1 MLSNVNCAKTTQSF
15 KTHSETWNYFLF
27 ILLPLF
33 IMGLLF
39 SAPRLVFVSGVN
51 VSCKQEL
58 VTADLWLVIG
68 SQSWPL
74 IGWAPDSLT
83 CSEDGDNYNYRRATC
98 SRKCCSGS
106 VLCSICQLQTA
117 AGCRELQEIYDV
129 PFTNSVLRNPANKGQ
144 ARNMFL
150 FSKFSKLWD
159 NYFYLCFYLVY

>member
-15 KTHSETWNYFLF
+15 NSLRDMKIFSIHSSSLHH
-27 ILLPLF
+27 
-33 IMGLLF
+33 GLLF

-117 AGCRELQEIYDV
+117 AAGCRELQEIYDV
-129 PFTNSVLRNPANKGQ
+129 PFTNSVLRNPASKGQ

-150 FSKFSKLWD
+150 ISMPV
-159 NYFYLCFYLVY
+159 YFLYKQIKQMKNA